1 MDIFDWTVSD
11 SQRIAPGL
19 SVELVFRNRLQ
30 VTQWRVR
37 LNWDDGLQV
46 VNITTTDRF
55 EAGRCFEDTARE
67 YGELLA
73 S

>member
-1 MDIFDWTVSD
+1 MDNLEWTISD
-11 SQRIAPGL
+11 SRCIAPGL

-37 LNWDDGLQV
+37 LIWDDGLQV
-46 VNITTTDRF
+46 TNITTTDQF
-55 EAGRCFEDTARE
+55 EAGRCFENTARE